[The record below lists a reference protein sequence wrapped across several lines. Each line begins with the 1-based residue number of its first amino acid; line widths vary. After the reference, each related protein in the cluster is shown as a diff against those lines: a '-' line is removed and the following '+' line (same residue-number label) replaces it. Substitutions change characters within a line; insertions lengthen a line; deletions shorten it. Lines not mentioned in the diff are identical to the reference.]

1 MKILLASLLLGL
13 TPAGE
18 ARGGESFACN
28 MAALTKSERTA
39 HEKAMRTLLG
49 AIQERKELRDGYAF
63 RLPPATL
70 VTASEWVA
78 LESRCCPFFAFEIEL
93 SRGGGPLWLRIRGT
107 EGVKAFI
114 RAELGF

>member
-1 MKILLASLLLGL
+1 MKILLASMLLGL
-13 TPAGE
+13 IPAGA

-28 MAALTKSERTA
+28 MAALSKSERAA
-39 HEKAMRTLLG
+39 HEKAMRALVD
-49 AIQERKELRDGYAF
+49 AIQERKDLKDGYAF
-63 RLPPATL
+63 RLPPGAL

-93 SRGGGPLWLRIRGT
+93 ARGGGPLWLRIRGA

-114 RAELGF
+114 RAELGL